1 MNSGSQ
7 IAVLPPLGRR
17 AERPGGVHYP
27 VAEHPGVRFAAFA
40 AFALYGGLRWAAL
53 LTPEPTWRVLGLV
66 ALSVALAAGGAA
78 LGERSRWLPAILA
91 ILAFLLMFALAG
103 VPFAWVRHLRIAL
116 TANGLGEGL
125 SGLPRVLVPYSG
137 LNEWIRTVILLG
149 AGVLL
154 LDAALMLAL
163 APRRL
168 SDGRRAAAALP
179 LIALAVIPSTV
190 ARPSLVY
197 VHGLFLFALLAL
209 FMWGERLQRDDL
221 ATVLGLT
228 AVAAVAAVALSPG
241 LDSHKPWID
250 YQALAGGL
258 APGHVETFDWSQRYG
273 PLNWPRKGHEVIDV
287 AARHPDYWKAEN
299 LDFFDGRRWVAGQ
312 VSGGDQYAGVDG
324 SAISRWTQTIR
335 VTIRA
340 MKTSNVIA
348 AGLAS
353 QPSRVPSAV
362 APGPSPGTW
371 TTSMQLGPGDSYAV
385 SVYDPHP
392 SATELANA
400 GDDYEVAPIAGYRTM
415 DLPST
420 IPAVRRFVVVFP
432 AFHSRRP
439 VVSALGGLGRGAAS
453 WQQHAGDQALVR
465 SSAYGRVYA
474 LAQKL
479 ERRAATPYAYV
490 SSVLAYLSRGFRYN
504 EDTPNSRYPL
514 VRFLFTDKFGYCQQ
528 FAGAMALLL
537 RMGGVP
543 ARVAVGFTGGS
554 VDSVTHQYVVGD
566 VDAHAWVEAWFP
578 HYGWVRFDPTPAAA
592 PARGGKVPILSAPSI
607 AKPSLA
613 TGQGSRELATPVSS
627 STTTAKHGGG
637 IPVAAVIVP
646 VVALLALVAVGLVLT
661 RAPSQPRVEELLAEL
676 ERALARSGR
685 PISAGVTLAEL
696 EHRFRVAPE
705 AAAYVRT
712 LRLARFGGAPAL
724 PTPDQ
729 RRALR
734 AQLRAGLGLGGILRG
749 LWALPPRWRP
759 PAPRPR
765 GS

>member
-1 MNSGSQ
+1 MSSGTQ

-78 LGERSRWLPAILA
+78 LGQRSRWLPAILA
-91 ILAFLLMFALAG
+91 IVAFLLMFALSG
-103 VPFAWVRHLRIAL
+103 VPFTWVRHLRVAL
-116 TANGLGEGL
+116 IANGLGEGL

-154 LDAALMLAL
+154 LDAALMLAF

-190 ARPSLVY
+190 ARPPLVY

-228 AVAAVAAVALSPG
+228 AVAAVAAMALSPG
-241 LDSHKPWID
+241 LDSHKPWIN
-250 YQALAGGL
+250 YEALAGGL
-258 APGHVETFDWSQRYG
+258 APGHVEMFDWSQRYG

-287 AARHPDYWKAEN
+287 AARRPDYWKAED
-299 LDFFDGRRWVAGQ
+299 LDTFDGRGWVAGQ
-312 VSGGDQYAGVDG
+312 VSGGDPYAGVDG

-340 MKTSNVIA
+340 MKTNDVIA
-348 AGLAS
+348 AGLAL
-353 QPSRVPSAV
+353 QPTRVSSAV

-371 TTSMQLGPGDSYAV
+371 TTSTQLGPGDSYAV

-392 SATELANA
+392 SATQLARA
-400 GDDYEVAPIAGYRTM
+400 GDDYDVAPLAGYRTM
-415 DLPST
+415 VLPST
-420 IPAVRRFVVVFP
+420 LPAARRSVVVFP

-439 VVSALGGLGRGAAS
+439 VVSALGGLGRS
-453 WQQHAGDQALVR
+453 VSSFVR
-465 SSAYGRVYA
+465 SSPYGRVYA
-474 LAQKL
+474 LAQRL

-490 SSVLAYLSRGFRYN
+490 SSVLAYLSRGFSYN

-543 ARVAVGFTGGS
+543 ARVAVGFTSGS

-566 VDAHAWVEAWFP
+566 VDAHAWVEAWFE

-613 TGQGSRELATPVSS
+613 TGQGSRELATPASS
-627 STTTAKHGGG
+627 GATAAKHGGG

-646 VVALLALVAVGLVLT
+646 VVALLALVAAGLLLT
-661 RAPSQPRVEELLAEL
+661 RAPAQPRVEELLGEL

-685 PISAGVTLAEL
+685 PISAGVTLAEI

-712 LRLARFGGAPAL
+712 LRLARFGGEPAL

-759 PAPRPR
+759 PATRPR